1 MINRIKEALLLYIEG
16 LKTPLL
22 RKKILFTLLILAV
35 FRFIAH
41 IPVPGVDL
49 NLLRNFFA
57 QNQLLSLLDIF
68 SGGTLA
74 NFSIAALGLNPYI
87 NASVM
92 MQLLTLVF
100 PQLEALQKEGEYGRA
115 KINQYTRIATIPISL
130 VQSVGMYGIL
140 RSQNIITNLSPLT
153 LIALVASML
162 AGTMIMIFL
171 GDQINIYGVGNGISM
186 LIFAGIVC
194 RLPIGFI
201 QTLGVADFSNPQTSI
216 NILVLLALSFF
227 LILGIV
233 LVEEAVLRI
242 PVNYARRSQTTYL
255 PIKVDTAGVM
265 PIIFAVS
272 LATIPSIAGQFL
284 AKLPNQ
290 TIANIASS
298 VARIFQPSG
307 YVYIIFY
314 FLLVIGFT
322 FFYTSVVFK
331 PKDIADEL
339 RKSGGFIPGIR
350 PGISTEKRLQYLINR
365 VIAIGAV
372 FLGLIAVT
380 PSIVQKM
387 TGITTLTIGGTSVL
401 IVVSVV
407 IELTRKIENVVQMYN
422 YEKLTY

>member
-1 MINRIKEALLLYIEG
+1 MNQILKSLTLYFEG

-22 RKKILFTLLILAV
+22 RQKIGITLGILIF

-41 IPVPGVDL
+41 IPVPGVNL
-49 NLLRNFFA
+49 VLLRQFFS

-92 MQLLTLVF
+92 MQLLQLVS
-100 PQLEALQKEGEYGRA
+100 PQLEELSKEGEYGRA
-115 KINQYTRIATIPISL
+115 KINQYTRIATIPLAI
-130 VQSVGMYGIL
+130 VQSLGMYGIL
-140 RSQNIITNLSPLT
+140 HSQNIIGALSPLMMV
-153 LIALVASML
+153 ALVTSML

-171 GDQINIYGVGNGISM
+171 GQLINQFGVGNGISM
-186 LIFAGIVC
+186 IIFAGIIS
-194 RLPIGFI
+194 RLPISAI
-201 QTLGVADFSNPQTSI
+201 QTISVTDFSNPQTFVNLI
-216 NILVLLALSFF
+216 IFAALA
-227 LILGIV
+227 IGMIMAIV
-233 LVEEAVLRI
+233 MVEEAVLRI
-242 PVNYARRSQTTYL
+242 PVHYAKRAQTTYL

-272 LATIPSIAGQFL
+272 LATIPSLLGQYL
-284 AKLPNQ
+284 GKINNPM
-290 TIANIASS
+290 IANPALAL
-298 VARIFQPSG
+298 ARFFQTSG
-307 YVYIIFY
+307 YPYIIFY
-314 FLLVIGFT
+314 FILVIGFT

-350 PGISTEKRLQYLINR
+350 PGLSTEKRLKYLINR

-372 FLGLIAVT
+372 FLGVIAIS
-380 PSIVQKM
+380 PSIVSKI
-387 TGITTLTIGGTSVL
+387 TGMTTLTIGGTSVL

-407 IELTRKIENVVQMYN
+407 IELTRKIENVVQTYN
-422 YEKLTY
+422 YDKLTY